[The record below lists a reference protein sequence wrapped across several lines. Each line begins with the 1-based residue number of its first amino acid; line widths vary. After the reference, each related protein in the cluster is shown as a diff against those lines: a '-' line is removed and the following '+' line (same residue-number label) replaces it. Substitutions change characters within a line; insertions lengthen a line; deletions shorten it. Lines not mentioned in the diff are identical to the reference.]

1 MAILS
6 LLLLS
11 IAGGVIWLF
20 NVEAAAI
27 LYGSNGFNPALV
39 GVTCALGQSIAYTIL
54 YFGGDWLLRRWGW
67 WRRRLEQMRARF
79 HDRLHKGFLGATAT
93 AALLGIPP
101 MTGMA
106 AIAGSFEV
114 RYPPLIAIAL
124 PLRTVR
130 FIVLAAAGSRIAAW
144 WHGFSW

>member
-11 IAGGVIWLF
+11 IAGGVVWVF
-20 NVEAAAI
+20 NVEAAAV
-27 LYGSNGFNPALV
+27 LYGSKGFHPALV
-39 GVTCALGQSIAYTIL
+39 GVTCAVGQSIAYTLL

-67 WRRRLEQMRARF
+67 WRRSLERMRARWGE
-79 HDRLHKGFLGATAT
+79 RLRKGFLGATAT
-93 AALLGIPP
+93 AALIGIPP

-106 AIAGSFEV
+106 AIAGGFDV
-114 RYPPLIAIAL
+114 RYPPMIAIAL
-124 PLRTVR
+124 GLRTVR

>member
-11 IAGGVIWLF
+11 IAGGVVWLF

-27 LYGSNGFNPALV
+27 LYGSNGYHPVLV
-39 GVTCALGQSIAYTIL
+39 GLTCAVGQSIAYTLL
-54 YFGGDWLLRRWGW
+54 YFGGDWLLGRWGW
-67 WRRRLEQMRARF
+67 WRRGLERMRARWGE
-79 HDRLHKGFLGATAT
+79 RLKKGFLGATAT
-93 AALLGIPP
+93 AALIGLPP

-106 AIAGSFEV
+106 AIAASFEV
-114 RYPPLIAIAL
+114 RYSRMIAIAL
-124 PLRTVR
+124 SLRTLR
-130 FIVLAAAGSRIAAW
+130 FIILAAAGARIAAW